1 MLERRYTEEDD
12 RYFRELTVPEEDR
25 AFWTTSRWDGSFRWF
40 RSENVVCLEQY
51 RRQSVV
57 TVDNRAA

>member
-1 MLERRYTEEDD
+1 MLERRYTDEDD

-25 AFWTTSRWDGSFRWF
+25 ALWTTSPWDGSYRWF

-51 RRQSVV
+51 RRRRVV